1 MSTLFLS
8 ALLWPVIAGKAYQGY
23 GRNTYPLILYPAAG
37 MALLTAVPAVLFLF
51 LSLFT
56 GLPSY
61 C

>member
-1 MSTLFLS
+1 M
-8 ALLWPVIAGKAYQGY
+8 
-23 GRNTYPLILYPAAG
+23 LYPAAG
-37 MALLTAVPAVLFLF
+37 MALLTSVTAALLLF